1 MDGKINVLIRGKP
14 ELTRKRL
21 QVDNLL
27 KRALKGNDQA
37 KSKLYKEFGIRLYSS
52 DEVKCYVQ
60 KMLSTEVIE
69 TRPVRS
75 KTKLKTKALP
85 KRKLKLVAR
94 KS

>member
-37 KSKLYKEFGIRLYSS
+37 KSKLYNEFGIRLYSS
-52 DEVKCYVQ
+52 DEVKNYVQ
-60 KMLSTEVIE
+60 KMLTTEVIGV
-69 TRPVRS
+69 PSVKSKNKS
-75 KTKLKTKALP
+75 KTKVLP
-85 KRKLKLVAR
+85 KRKVKFVA
-94 KS
+94 KKG

>member
-27 KRALKGNDQA
+27 KRAMKGNNQA

-52 DEVKCYVQ
+52 DEVKNYVQ
-60 KMLSTEVIE
+60 KMLTTELIE
-69 TRPVRS
+69 GPSIKS
-75 KTKLKTKALP
+75 KTKLTTKVLP
-85 KRKLKLVAR
+85 KRKLKLVA
-94 KS
+94 KKG